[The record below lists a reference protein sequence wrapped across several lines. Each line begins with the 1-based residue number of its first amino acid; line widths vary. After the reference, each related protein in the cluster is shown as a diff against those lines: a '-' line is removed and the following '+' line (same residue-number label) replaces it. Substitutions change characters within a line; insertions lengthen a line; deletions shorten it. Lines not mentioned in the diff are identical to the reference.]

1 MAELSTMAPMMTIGL
16 DVGDTYCQVC
26 ALDARG
32 EILEEGRVRTSPEAL
47 RQRFGSATPMRIA
60 LEVGQ
65 HSPWI
70 SRLLQESG
78 HEVIVANARKLRLI
92 YENDRKND
100 RIDAQY
106 LARLARLDPRL
117 LSPLEHRSVQTQR
130 DLEILKARDVLVRT
144 RTRLINHVRGAV
156 KDYGLRIPK
165 YSSGSFTSKAAG
177 HLPPEH
183 HCAVQP
189 LLDVIGSLTARVRE
203 YEKQI
208 EHLCEQN
215 YPQTQLLRQVTGV
228 GPLTALTY
236 VLTLEN
242 PRRFRSSRSVGSYVG
257 LTRRESRSGGHDP
270 ELRITKSGDRTLR
283 RLLMQS
289 AQYILGPFG
298 PDTDLRR
305 WGLVLA
311 ARGRK
316 NAKKRAVVAVA
327 RKLAVLLHRLWI
339 TAEVYEPLRQGARKS
354 RAGVA
359 AA

>member
-1 MAELSTMAPMMTIGL
+1 MADFSTMAPMVTIGL
-16 DVGDTYCQVC
+16 DVGDIYCQVC
-26 ALDARG
+26 ALDAQG
-32 EILEEGRVRTSPEAL
+32 EVVEEGRLRTNPEAL
-47 RQRFGSATPMRIA
+47 KQRFGSATPMRVA

-65 HSPWI
+65 HSHWI
-70 SRLLQESG
+70 SRLLRESG

-100 RIDAQY
+100 RIDAEY

-117 LSPLEHRSVQTQR
+117 LSPLQHRGVQTQQ
-130 DLEILKARDVLVRT
+130 DLEVLKARDLLATT
-144 RTRLINHVRGAV
+144 RTRLINHVRGVV
-156 KDYGLRIPK
+156 KVYGLRIPK
-165 YSSGSFTSKAAG
+165 YSSGTFNSKAAG

-183 HCAVQP
+183 HSAVQP
-189 LLDVIGSLTARVRE
+189 LLDMIGSLTVRVRE
-203 YEKQI
+203 YDKQI
-208 EHLCEQN
+208 EQLCEQN
-215 YPQTQLLRQVTGV
+215 YPQTQLLTQVTGV

-236 VLTLEN
+236 VLTLED
-242 PRRFRSSRSVGSYVG
+242 PHRFPSSRSVGSYVG
-257 LTRRESRSGGHDP
+257 LARRESRSGGHDP
-270 ELRITKSGDRTLR
+270 ELRITKAGDRNLR
-283 RLLMQS
+283 RLLVQS

-305 WGLVLA
+305 WGLALA

-339 TAEVYEPLRQGARKS
+339 TAEVYEPLRQTAKNS
-354 RAGVA
+354 QAQVA

>member
-1 MAELSTMAPMMTIGL
+1 MTIGL
-16 DVGDTYCQVC
+16 DIGDTYCQVC
-26 ALDARG
+26 ALDAQG
-32 EILEEGRVRTSPEAL
+32 EIIEEGRVRTNPQAV
-47 RQRFGSATPMRIA
+47 RQRFSLAGPVRIA

-70 SRLLQESG
+70 SRLLRELG
-78 HEVIVANARKLRLI
+78 HEVIVANPGKLRLI

-117 LSPLEHRSVQTQR
+117 LSPVQHRGVQTQR
-130 DLEILKARDVLVRT
+130 DLEILKARDVLVAA

-156 KDYGLRIPK
+156 KVYGLRIPK
-165 YSSGSFTSKAAG
+165 YSSGSFAAKG
-177 HLPPEH
+177 AGQLPPEYRSL
-183 HCAVQP
+183 VQP
-189 LLDVIGSLTARVRE
+189 LLDMIGTLTLKIRS
-203 YEKQI
+203 YDHQI
-208 EHLCEQN
+208 AQLCEQS

-236 VLTLEN
+236 VLTLED

-257 LTRRESRSGGHDP
+257 PTRRESRSGGHDP
-270 ELRITKSGDRTLR
+270 ELRITKAGDRALR
-283 RLLMQS
+283 RLLVQS

-298 PDTDLRR
+298 PDTDLRL

-339 TAEVYEPLRQGARKS
+339 TGEVYEPFRKGM
-354 RAGVA
+354 RRERR
-359 AA
+359 

>member
-1 MAELSTMAPMMTIGL
+1 L

-32 EILEEGRVRTSPEAL
+32 EILEEGRVRTRPEAL

-70 SRLLQESG
+70 SRLLREFG

-117 LSPLEHRSVQTQR
+117 LSPLQHRGVQTQR
-130 DLEILKARDVLVRT
+130 DLEVLKARDVLVRT

-156 KDYGLRIPK
+156 KVYGLRIPK
-165 YSSGSFTSKAAG
+165 YSSKTFTGKAAG

-183 HCAVQP
+183 HGAVQP
-189 LLDVIGSLTARVRE
+189 LLDIIGSLTVMVRD
-203 YEKQI
+203 YDKQI
-208 EHLCEQN
+208 EKLCEQN

-228 GPLTALTY
+228 GPVTALTY
-236 VLTLEN
+236 VLTLED
-242 PRRFRSSRSVGSYVG
+242 PHRFQSSRSVGCYVG
-257 LTRRESRSGGHDP
+257 LTRREDRSGRHDP
-270 ELRITKSGDRTLR
+270 ELRITKSGDPALR
-283 RLLMQS
+283 RLLVQS

-327 RKLAVLLHRLWI
+327 RKLAVLLHRLWV
-339 TAEVYEPLRQGARKS
+339 AGEVYEPLREGS
-354 RAGVA
+354 GVKA
-359 AA
+359 VAEVVA